1 MYNVAKSFYTKPQ
14 AKKLKR
20 AKKDK
25 KGLIKS

>member
-1 MYNVAKSFYTKPQ
+1 MLKAAMSFNTKPQ